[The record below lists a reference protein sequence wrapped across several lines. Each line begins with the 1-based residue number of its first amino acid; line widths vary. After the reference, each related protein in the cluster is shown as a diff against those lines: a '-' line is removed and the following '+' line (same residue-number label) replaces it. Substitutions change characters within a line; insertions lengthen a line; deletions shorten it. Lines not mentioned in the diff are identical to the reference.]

1 MPSVT
6 TTQWAARFR
15 DPCGTL
21 YGGRNSEGKARLLQS
36 YWGRESTQ
44 DSLDRDIWFAC
55 PGVAHW
61 HSPLDGADL
70 KCCLALPCSLIVS
83 L

>member
-21 YGGRNSEGKARLLQS
+21 YGGRNSEGKARLLQR
-36 YWGRESTQ
+36 YWGTENTQ
-44 DSLDRDIWFAC
+44 DSLDRRHLVC
-55 PGVAHW
+55 LPRSG
-61 HSPLDGADL
+61 LDG
-70 KCCLALPCSLIVS
+70 SLQHKVQTVS
-83 L
+83 VA